1 MATWAGF
8 AAEAPRMAARGREI
22 MYFAGI
28 GLGYLATVRPDGGPR
43 LHPFCPI
50 QFEHGLYG
58 LIIPGPK
65 RRDLLR
71 DPRVA
76 IHTQGMPDRDDE
88 FALTGTARPLEDVPL
103 LRAVEAAFIASGGHS
118 RDHVLFEFDLDSALL
133 VTYGPRGQSTSRP
146 RHLVWREGSAVVER

>member
-1 MATWAGF
+1 MANWAGF
-8 AAEAPRMAARGREI
+8 AAEAPEMAARGREI

-50 QFEHGLYG
+50 QRGDGLYG

-88 FALTGTARPLEDVPL
+88 LALTGTARPRDDAVL
-103 LRAVEAAFIASGGHS
+103 LRAVEAAFLASGGHS
-118 RDHVLFEFDLDSALL
+118 RDHVLFEFDIESALL
-133 VTYGPRGQSTSRP
+133 VTYGPRGESTSRP
-146 RHLVWREGSAVVER
+146 RHLVWRAGSPAIER